1 MAKNTIRNEELSED
15 LQRQMADAVE
25 EKVEK
30 TRSFLRDMFPSRHI
44 SSYLV
49 AKNLPFAAFLVAL
62 ALLYIANRH
71 LAERTV
77 RSIDQLGREVKELK
91 WDYKSLSAQLMKLA
105 TQTEIAKKAH
115 PMGLKD
121 RTVPAIRVQVKRKT
135 K

>member
-15 LQRQMADAVE
+15 LQRQMADALE
-25 EKVEK
+25 EKIEK
-30 TRSFLRDMFPSRHI
+30 TQSFLRSIFPSGHL

-49 AKNLPFAAFLVAL
+49 AKNLPFAGFLVAL

-91 WDYKSLSAQLMKLA
+91 WDYKSLSAQLMKKA

-115 PMGLKD
+115 SLGLKD
-121 RTVPAIRVQVKRKT
+121 STVPAIRVEVKRKR